1 MNRKYTDEEFKEIL
15 IKVLKEAS
23 KPLRKVTIA
32 KKSEEMGLRDKNQN
46 DNFYNRITGIAK
58 SDTETFIVYEEK
70 RIKSYWLKSRGEY
83 QKGEYQKTFDKDVE
97 NTSEDGSFKR
107 KIEKLASKIND
118 EKLVGIVKANE
129 AQTRSSLID
138 VFLGALG
145 YDVSD
150 INKCKVEDKAGL
162 NNRGGKKVDYTLL
175 KNDIPV
181 IIVEAKSYEVS
192 LDGSTEQ
199 LSTYFLNKTDENC
212 YLALL
217 SNGHKY
223 LFFSDLDKAN
233 KIDKD
238 SFFTFDLKNY
248 NDEDLKKL
256 EKFSYNKIDVD
267 HIKKWGK
274 KEKNYQKILT
284 ALKAEINEPNS
295 TLINHFGQVLKDK
308 DKNKQITSAIKT
320 ECKEHLK
327 RAFRELCSSSK
338 ESNSNERTPFSA
350 NAQDSTK
357 INKSSSSIRNEFKDL
372 IRKVLQTAQTSLDKH
387 EIYNIAE
394 QKGWL
399 QDLSSK
405 SKNIKKRLSEV
416 AMYEMKDEIIME
428 KSGGKN
434 GAKYCLKSKR

>member
-1 MNRKYTDEEFKEIL
+1 MNRKYTDEELKEIL

-32 KKSEEMGLRDKNQN
+32 EKSEEMGLRDKNQN
-46 DNFYNRITGIAK
+46 DSFYNRIAGIAK
-58 SDTETFIVYEEK
+58 SDTETFIVYGEK

-97 NTSEDGSFKR
+97 NTLEDGSFKR
-107 KIEKLASKIND
+107 KIEELASKIND
-118 EKLVGIVKANE
+118 EKLVEIVKTNE

-150 INKCKVEDKAGL
+150 INKCKVEDRAGS

-175 KNDIPV
+175 KNDNPV
-181 IIVEAKSYEVS
+181 LIVEAKNYQAS

-199 LSTYFLNKTDENC
+199 LSTYFTNKAGKTGEKC

-223 LFFSDLDKAN
+223 LFFSDLDDDN

-284 ALKAEINEPNS
+284 ALKAEINEPNA
-295 TLINHFGQVLKDK
+295 LIYHFGQVLK

-350 NAQDSTK
+350 NTQDSTK

-405 SKNIKKRLSEV
+405 SKDIKKKLSEV
-416 AMYEMKDEIIME
+416 AMYEMKDEIIVE
-428 KSGGKN
+428 RSGGKN